1 MGIIPP
7 DFLAAARWRA
17 LKKKHMK
24 QNTYLFAIMIVGIWS
39 CASLGSKTLYLD
51 ENIKLIERTKII
63 VSQPTLINVN
73 QATNEV
79 QEILTLVAQQELKEF
94 NFVIE
99 KSEDKLPEFNIIET
113 EMKNAVA
120 QDVNADYILSAKIE
134 LLKAMNQTRDCKV
147 EYKLIST
154 KTGKLVFHSKYN
166 TTFGA
171 TVVIIPGIKDYPNT
185 DQIMLIGLSSGFH
198 QFKNRLMKK

>member
-1 MGIIPP
+1 
-7 DFLAAARWRA
+7 
-17 LKKKHMK
+17 
-24 QNTYLFAIMIVGIWS
+24 MIVGIWS